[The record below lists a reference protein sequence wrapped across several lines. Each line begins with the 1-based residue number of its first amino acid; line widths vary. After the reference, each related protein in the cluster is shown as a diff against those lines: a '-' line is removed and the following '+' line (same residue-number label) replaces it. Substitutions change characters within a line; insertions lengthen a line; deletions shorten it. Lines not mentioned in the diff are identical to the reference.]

1 MRLTVVTAAGATV
14 GSGVVDRLGSLV
26 VRNLTAGPGYRFEEG
41 TGPGARR
48 TAAFRVLG
56 TTSTPGAS
64 FYSSQHLHAGLNYVR
79 MRDGILLAATV
90 RLPPGKTL
98 ADGPFPTVIEYSGYN
113 VAGPHGL
120 IDALEGQASSSDPL
134 LPDTSTVVGSVVAP
148 LLGFVTVSVQIRG
161 TGCSGGAFDL
171 FGLPSD
177 YDGYDVVQT
186 VGAQPW
192 VLNHKVGMVG
202 ISYSG
207 FSQLVVAGTDPPDLA
222 AITPLSPTDDLY
234 STGYPG
240 GIYNDGFAASWVAP
254 ARARTPA
261 RHPEEVNRGRRP
273 RSRRATR
280 RAWPTNACI
289 YRPRVS
295 TRSSSPNLGRTP
307 ALFNPRSPTVW
318 ASHIKVPVFMVG
330 ALEDEQVGPQWPA
343 LITALHGDKDV
354 YVTMMNGTHTDSLG
368 PDTISR
374 WLEFLDLYVADRVPT
389 ASPTLD
395 ALAPTLY
402 SSLTG
407 GAASAPVPAVRFTTE
422 PSVTQAKAAFAAQDP
437 RVRVLFDN
445 GGGAL
450 GPGALQPTYEAG
462 FSAWPPAG
470 TVVHYALGPNGTL
483 QTGTPPASTT
493 ASFHPNP
500 AVRPAD
506 DLPAS
511 ANAWAAQP
519 PYDWTTVPAANGIAF
534 ETPAFT
540 SATTIVGPASLDLML
555 RSTAPVTD
563 LQVTVTEVR
572 PGATQEEYVTSGFLR
587 SSDRTQSGRVDR
599 ARPRTDLSDGRSPI
613 PPARALHPGADS
625 GRPHCAHLPRR
636 DAAAHRH
643 FRARRGP
650 AVVDLRHAGH
660 PRCRRRHGVA
670 RRHARLVA
678 GGQRGGRRRPVPRH
692 AGLRRTARRALPGL
706 CAAGQPGLTIGRPS
720 PALGRVAAMA
730 GTAGDEHSVE
740 VSLYQGLLTTR
751 AIRRYTDEP
760 VPDEALRDIL
770 FAATRAPSGSNRQPF
785 RFIVLTD
792 GAVAQEAKRLI
803 GQGARRFWAA
813 KREADGYDAGS
824 GAQADSPK
832 ARMART
838 MQHYVD
844 TYESVP
850 VLVLACFR
858 RYRHA
863 GSYTDGASVYP
874 ACQNLLLAARAL
886 GFGGVMTSWQ
896 FAADAELRSL
906 LHIPGEVEIMATIT
920 LGRPQGRHGPVRR
933 RPLPELVYGDR
944 WGESPA
950 WAVDPAGTAHTSAGP
965 PTSSQ

>member
-1 MRLTVVTAAGATV
+1 LQRVAFAGAMSFLALAGSLAAAGTGASGSSAPLPFRGHGSIGQAYVTGAPPGVRLTVVTAAGASA
-14 GSGVVDRLGSLV
+14 GSGVVDRLGSLI
-26 VRNLTAGPGYRFEEG
+26 VRNLTPGAGYRFEEG
-41 TGPGARR
+41 TGPAARR

-64 FYSSQHLHAGLNYVR
+64 LYSSQHLHAGLNYVR

-113 VAGPHGL
+113 VAGPHDL
-120 IDALEGQASSSDPL
+120 IDALEGQASTSDPL

-148 LLGFVTVSVQIRG
+148 LLGFVTVSVQMRG

-192 VLNHKVGMVG
+192 ALNHKVGMVG

-240 GIYNDGFAASWVAP
+240 GIYNNGFAAGWVAQRVSDARP
-254 ARARTPA
+254 APAGGQPWARA
-261 RHPEEVNRGRRP
+261 EI
-273 RSRRATR
+273 ATGDTTCLANQR
-280 RAWPTNACI
+280 LHQQAQSLDSLI
-289 YRPRVS
+289 
-295 TRSSSPNLGRTP
+295 SPNLDRTP

-318 ASHIKVPVFMVG
+318 AAHIKVPVFLVG
-330 ALEDEQVGPQWPA
+330 ALEDEQVGPQWPS
-343 LITALHGDKDV
+343 LITALHGDKNV
-354 YVTMMNGTHTDSLG
+354 YVTMLNGTHTDSLG

-374 WLEFLDLYVADRVPT
+374 WLEFLDVYVAGRVPA
-389 ASPTLD
+389 ASPTLQ

-402 SSLTG
+402 KSLTG

-422 PSVTQAKAAFAAQDP
+422 PSVTAAKAAFAAQDP

-445 GGGAL
+445 GGGNL

-470 TVVHYALGPNGTL
+470 SVVRYGLGPDGTL
-483 QTGTPPASTT
+483 QRSAPRASST

-534 ETPAFT
+534 ETPALT
-540 SATTIVGPASLDLML
+540 SATTIVGPASLNLML

-587 SSDRTQSGRVDR
+587 SSDRT
-599 ARPRTDLSDGRSPI
+599 LSATSTVLD
-613 PPARALHPGADS
+613 
-625 GRPHCAHLPRR
+625 
-636 DAAAHRH
+636 
-643 FRARRGP
+643 
-650 AVVDLRHAGH
+650 
-660 PRCRRRHGVA
+660 
-670 RRHARLVA
+670 
-678 GGQRGGRRRPVPRH
+678 PVPTY
-692 AGLRRTARRALPGL
+692 L
-706 CAAGQPGLTIGRPS
+706 
-720 PALGRVAAMA
+720 MA
-730 GTAGDEHSVE
+730 D
-740 VSLYQGLLTTR
+740 
-751 AIRRYTDEP
+751 
-760 VPDEALRDIL
+760 
-770 FAATRAPSGSNRQPF
+770 
-785 RFIVLTD
+785 
-792 GAVAQEAKRLI
+792 
-803 GQGARRFWAA
+803 
-813 KREADGYDAGS
+813 
-824 GAQADSPK
+824 
-832 ARMART
+832 
-838 MQHYVD
+838 
-844 TYESVP
+844 
-850 VLVLACFR
+850 
-858 RYRHA
+858 
-863 GSYTDGASVYP
+863 
-874 ACQNLLLAARAL
+874 
-886 GFGGVMTSWQ
+886 
-896 FAADAELRSL
+896 
-906 LHIPGEVEIMATIT
+906 
-920 LGRPQGRHGPVRR
+920 R
-933 RPLPELVYGDR
+933 RPLTRGRFTLVRIPVDPIAHTFRAGTRLRIVISAPGGDR
-944 WGESPA
+944 PSWTFDTPATHGSVVDTVALGGSRGSSLVVNEVGAVVPSSATPACGALRGEPCRA
-950 WAVDPAGTAHTSAGP
+950 YAALGNQG
-965 PTSSQ
+965 

>member
-1 MRLTVVTAAGATV
+1 MVCAVLLLTAASLLSSGAVAGGSPAPLPFLGHGSIGQAYVTGAPPGVRLTVVDANGATV
-14 GSGVVDRLGSLV
+14 GSGVVDRLGSLI

-41 TGPGARR
+41 TGPAARR
-48 TAAFRVLG
+48 TAAFAVLS
-56 TTSTPGAS
+56 TSSTPGAS

-79 MRDGILLAATV
+79 MRDGVLLAATV

-113 VAGPHGL
+113 VAGPHSL
-120 IDALEGQASSSDPL
+120 IDALEGHASSSDPL

-148 LLGFVTVSVQIRG
+148 LLGFVTVSVQMRG

-240 GIYNDGFAASWVAP
+240 GIYNDGFAASWVAQ
-254 ARARTPA
+254 
-261 RHPEEVNRGRRP
+261 
-273 RSRRATR
+273 
-280 RAWPTNACI
+280 
-289 YRPRVS
+289 RVS
-295 TRSSSPNLGRTP
+295 DARPAPGGGQPWATAEIATGDKTCLANQRLHLQAQSLDSLISPNLGRTP
-307 ALFNPRSPTVW
+307 ALFDPRSPTVW

-330 ALEDEQVGPQWPA
+330 ALEDEEVGPQWPA
-343 LITALHGDKDV
+343 LITALHGDKNV

-407 GAASAPVPAVRFTTE
+407 GAPSAPVPAIRFTTE
-422 PSVTQAKAAFAAQDP
+422 PSVAAARAAFAAQDP

-445 GGGAL
+445 GGGTL

-470 TVVHYALGPNGTL
+470 TVVHYGLGPGGTL
-483 QTGTPPASTT
+483 QTGAPRASST
-493 ASFHPNP
+493 ASFRPNP

-506 DLPAS
+506 DLAAS

-540 SATTIVGPASLDLML
+540 SATTIVGPASLNLML

-572 PGATQEEYVTSGFLR
+572 PGETQEEYVTSGFLR
-587 SSDRTQSGRVDR
+587 SSDRTLSAASTVLDPVPTYLAADRRTLPKGRFTLVRIPVD
-599 ARPRTDLSDGRSPI
+599 PI
-613 PPARALHPGADS
+613 
-625 GRPHCAHLPRR
+625 AHT
-636 DAAAHRH
+636 
-643 FRARRGP
+643 FRAGTRLRIVISAPGGDRPSWTFDTP
-650 AVVDLRHAGH
+650 ATHGAVLDTVALGGTQGSSLVVNE
-660 PRCRRRHGVA
+660 V
-670 RRHARLVA
+670 
-678 GGQRGGRRRPVPRH
+678 GGIVPSS
-692 AGLRRTARRALPGL
+692 ALPACG
-706 CAAGQPGLTIGRPS
+706 
-720 PALGRVAAMA
+720 
-730 GTAGDEHSVE
+730 
-740 VSLYQGLLTTR
+740 
-751 AIRRYTDEP
+751 
-760 VPDEALRDIL
+760 ALRGEPC
-770 FAATRAPSGSNRQPF
+770 RAYAPLGN
-785 RFIVLTD
+785 
-792 GAVAQEAKRLI
+792 
-803 GQGARRFWAA
+803 QG
-813 KREADGYDAGS
+813 
-824 GAQADSPK
+824 
-832 ARMART
+832 
-838 MQHYVD
+838 
-844 TYESVP
+844 
-850 VLVLACFR
+850 
-858 RYRHA
+858 
-863 GSYTDGASVYP
+863 
-874 ACQNLLLAARAL
+874 
-886 GFGGVMTSWQ
+886 
-896 FAADAELRSL
+896 
-906 LHIPGEVEIMATIT
+906 
-920 LGRPQGRHGPVRR
+920 
-933 RPLPELVYGDR
+933 
-944 WGESPA
+944 
-950 WAVDPAGTAHTSAGP
+950 
-965 PTSSQ
+965 

>member
-1 MRLTVVTAAGATV
+1 LQRVAFVCAVAVLAATSSLVTGASASGSPAPLPFRGHGSIGQAYVTGAPPGVRLTVVTAAGATK
-14 GSGVVDRLGSLV
+14 GSGVVDRLGSLI

-48 TAAFRVLG
+48 TAAFRVLS
-56 TTSTPGAS
+56 TSSTPGAS

-113 VAGPHGL
+113 VAGPHSL
-120 IDALEGQASSSDPL
+120 IDALEGHASSSDPL

-148 LLGFVTVSVQIRG
+148 LLGFVTVSVQMRG

-240 GIYNDGFAASWVAP
+240 GIYNDGFAASWVAQ
-254 ARARTPA
+254 
-261 RHPEEVNRGRRP
+261 
-273 RSRRATR
+273 
-280 RAWPTNACI
+280 
-289 YRPRVS
+289 RVS
-295 TRSSSPNLGRTP
+295 DARPAPGGGQPWATAEIATGDTTCLANQRLHLQAQSLDSLISPNLGRTP

-330 ALEDEQVGPQWPA
+330 ALEDEEVGPQWPA
-343 LITALHGDKDV
+343 LITALHDDKNV
-354 YVTMMNGTHTDSLG
+354 YVTMLNGTHTDSLG

-374 WLEFLDLYVADRVPT
+374 WLEFLDIYVADRVPT

-402 SSLTG
+402 SSLTS
-407 GAASAPVPAVRFTTE
+407 GAPSAPVPAIRFTTE
-422 PSVTQAKAAFAAQDP
+422 PSVAAAKAAFAAQDP
-437 RVRVLFDN
+437 LVRVLFDN
-445 GGGAL
+445 GGGTL

-462 FSAWPPAG
+462 FSTWPPAG
-470 TVVHYALGPNGTL
+470 TVVHYGLGAGGTL
-483 QTGTPPASTT
+483 QTGEPRASST

-519 PYDWTTVPAANGIAF
+519 PYGWTTVPAANGIAF

-540 SATTIVGPASLDLML
+540 GATTIVGPASLNLML

-572 PGATQEEYVTSGFLR
+572 PGETQEEYVTSGFLR
-587 SSDRTQSGRVDR
+587 SSDRTLSAASTVLDPVPTYLAADRRSLPHGRFTLVRIPVD
-599 ARPRTDLSDGRSPI
+599 PI
-613 PPARALHPGADS
+613 
-625 GRPHCAHLPRR
+625 AHT
-636 DAAAHRH
+636 
-643 FRARRGP
+643 FRAGTRLRIVISAPGGDRP
-650 AVVDLRHAGH
+650 SWTFDTPATHGAVVDT
-660 PRCRRRHGVA
+660 V
-670 RRHARLVA
+670 
-678 GGQRGGRRRPVPRH
+678 
-692 AGLRRTARRALPGL
+692 
-706 CAAGQPGLTIGRPS
+706 
-720 PALGRVAAMA
+720 ALGGPQGSSLV
-730 GTAGDEHSVE
+730 VNE
-740 VSLYQGLLTTR
+740 VGGV
-751 AIRRYTDEP
+751 
-760 VPDEALRDIL
+760 VPSSAVPACGALRGEPC
-770 FAATRAPSGSNRQPF
+770 RAYAPLGN
-785 RFIVLTD
+785 
-792 GAVAQEAKRLI
+792 
-803 GQGARRFWAA
+803 QG
-813 KREADGYDAGS
+813 
-824 GAQADSPK
+824 
-832 ARMART
+832 
-838 MQHYVD
+838 
-844 TYESVP
+844 
-850 VLVLACFR
+850 
-858 RYRHA
+858 
-863 GSYTDGASVYP
+863 
-874 ACQNLLLAARAL
+874 
-886 GFGGVMTSWQ
+886 
-896 FAADAELRSL
+896 
-906 LHIPGEVEIMATIT
+906 
-920 LGRPQGRHGPVRR
+920 
-933 RPLPELVYGDR
+933 
-944 WGESPA
+944 
-950 WAVDPAGTAHTSAGP
+950 
-965 PTSSQ
+965 